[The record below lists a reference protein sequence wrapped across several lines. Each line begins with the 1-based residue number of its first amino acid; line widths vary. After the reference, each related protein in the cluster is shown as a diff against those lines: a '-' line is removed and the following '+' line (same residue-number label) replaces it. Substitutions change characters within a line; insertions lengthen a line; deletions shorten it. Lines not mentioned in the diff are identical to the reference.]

1 MKEQIV
7 YKKVEELHLNKRNPR
22 KNDKAVPEV
31 MKSIKEFGFKNPL
44 IVDKQGTI
52 WCGNTRYKASLKL
65 GLKEVPCIVVE
76 DLTEDQMR
84 KYALLDNK
92 TNEIADWD
100 NDLLAEELNELDLSN
115 YDLDWKLPEIKDE
128 EIEPEVPFTEV
139 MNEESNYILLQFKTD
154 IDWLQAQSLFNI
166 KPKQAYS
173 TRKDGKIGNKMKRIG
188 TGRVIDGAE
197 FINGILGLKK

>member
-100 NDLLAEELNELDLSN
+100 FDLLGEELDELDMTN
-115 YDLDWKLPEIKDE
+115 YDLEWDLPKDE
-128 EIEPEVPFTEV
+128 EIEREDLSDKIEDEYQIVVTCK
-139 MNEESNYILLQFKTD
+139 NEDELECLYNELQERGYKCK
-154 IDWLQAQSLFNI
+154 I
-166 KPKQAYS
+166 S
-173 TRKDGKIGNKMKRIG
+173 T
-188 TGRVIDGAE
+188 
-197 FINGILGLKK
+197 L